1 MVSVASSNRYHVA
14 FALVIYIQCLNSGT
28 AFLQTPSRNHVVAG
42 VPNVQSSLST
52 IRARTFSP
60 MAMRNKHNV
69 IPRETFQQRS
79 TRIHMVSYED
89 LLEKIPSKAVIDAV
103 EASPGGK
110 VIASD
115 VAATAGVSL
124 SQARKDLTALASL
137 SQGDIAVSS
146 EGELIYTFPQ
156 NLNSALS
163 SNSAKYKALATFEKN
178 IWPKLFY
185 GIRVGFGVVLLAS
198 LFAIFSTIFFI
209 SQGSSSDD
217 DRRRDNRGGGGGLF
231 GGGSYIWGPSPF
243 DFFYYRPYYGYYGSS
258 YGGAP
263 ERDPEDMGFLES
275 TFSYIFGDGNP
286 NQGLD
291 EKRLSIV
298 ANLIRENN
306 GAVTAEQLAPFC
318 DDAPV
323 PDLNSD
329 SAYVD
334 ESFVLPIV
342 TALDGEP
349 TVTEDG
355 DIVYLFPE
363 LQTSASSSKRL
374 SSSSSASGTMSL
386 KRVGLSS
393 DASARDIKFI
403 LDRSGVN
410 TRGALEKKDLLAI
423 LEDALPPMTK
433 DEEKEMMLDDPTM
446 LQEREYKFTL
456 ASGFQKFAAGGLG
469 VVNLLG
475 ALYLGNMFSSAA
487 MYGVRLPSYFGL
499 VQSAY
504 PFLLGYAILFNVIPV
519 ARNFWINGQNGKIR
533 QRNKIRRMWKT
544 VLEGS
549 GGKIA
554 KKLKAA
560 SKMGTSMKQLGASKN
575 DIVFDTK
582 KSTMEELEKK
592 KETDALKEFDKLLE
606 KDGDDASSFQ

>member
-1 MVSVASSNRYHVA
+1 MVSSSHRYHKALALFLYLKCLITSSA
-14 FALVIYIQCLNSGT
+14 FVHS
-28 AFLQTPSRNHVVAG
+28 PSIRNHLVG
-42 VPNVQSSLST
+42 GMIPKMPSSLPT
-52 IRARTFSP
+52 IQVGYNNGAALR
-60 MAMRNKHNV
+60 KH
-69 IPRETFQQRS
+69 S
-79 TRIHMVSYED
+79 LTRPKFESVRQHTATTLQMVSYED
-89 LLEKIPSKAVIDAV
+89 LMEKIPSKAVIDAI

-137 SQGDIAVSS
+137 SRGDIAVSS
-146 EGELIYTFPQ
+146 DGELIYTFPP

-217 DRRRDNRGGGGGLF
+217 DRRRNDRGGGMFGGGGGMF
-231 GGGSYIWGPSPF
+231 WGPSPF
-243 DFFYYRPYYGYYGSS
+243 DFFYYRPYYGYYGSYS
-258 YGGAP
+258 GDQPA
-263 ERDPEDMGFLES
+263 RDPEDMGFLES

-291 EKRLSIV
+291 EKRLSLV

-323 PDLNSD
+323 PDLNTE

-334 ESFVLPIV
+334 ENFVLPIV

-349 TVTEDG
+349 TITDEG
-355 DIVYLFPE
+355 DIVYIFPE

-374 SSSSSASGTMSL
+374 LSSSASGSMAL
-386 KRVGLSS
+386 KRVGLPS
-393 DASARDIKFI
+393 DASARDIKSI
-403 LDRSGVN
+403 LNRSGVN

-423 LEDALPPMTK
+423 LEDALPALTEE
-433 DEEKEMMLDDPTM
+433 EEKEMMLDDPSM
-446 LQEREYKFTL
+446 LQEREYQFSL

-475 ALYLGNMFSSAA
+475 ALYLGNIFSSAA
-487 MYGVRLPSYFGL
+487 LYGVRLPSYFGL

-504 PFLLGYAILFNVIPV
+504 PLLLGYAILFNVIPIV
-519 ARNFWINGQNGKIR
+519 RNFWISSENDKIR

-544 VLEGS
+544 VLDGG

-560 SKMGTSMKQLGASKN
+560 SKKGTSMKQLGSSKD

-592 KETDALKEFDKLLE
+592 KETDALKDFDKLLE
-606 KDGDDASSFQ
+606 KDDDTSSFQ